1 MQGRGGKEQIALRY
15 YVVRIKRLGDILIKA
30 SSAEEAAKMAM
41 QFDSDSWGNFK
52 IHVEVVGNEA
62 NQDGKDI
69 KIKGMKR
76 KEKRRKAIILDGE
89 IPF

>member
-52 IHVEVVGNEA
+52 MHVEAPV
-62 NQDGKDI
+62 
-69 KIKGMKR
+69 MKR
-76 KEKRRKAIILDGE
+76 IRMARISKSKA
-89 IPF
+89 

>member
-1 MQGRGGKEQIALRY
+1 MRN
-15 YVVRIKRLGDILIKA
+15 YVVRLARLGDILIKA
-30 SSAEEAAKMAM
+30 DSAEKAAEKAM

-62 NQDGKDI
+62 NQDSKDI